1 MSTNLSFNNIDQV
14 RHLLFFKKWI
24 LSDFNL
30 QIYSRNL
37 NNETNLN
44 FRLINCLN
52 DLLFSK
58 KQLFM

>member
-1 MSTNLSFNNIDQV
+1 MSTNLSFNNIDQL
-14 RHLLFFKKWI
+14 RQLLFFKKWI
-24 LSDFNL
+24 LCDFNL